1 MELHNTVQSKV
12 ISKVEEIFEA
22 LNKSENAGKFCT
34 CDQCKMDVICYVLNR
49 TPPRYIVSNRGASRS
64 LEEGIESQQQA
75 ADIAALIHDG
85 LKQVNHNLRPNFNH
99 SSEKS
104 AAANEAGASKFNVPT
119 INGEAAI
126 PKFNIPTIMGRIF
139 NGDNFAP
146 LSDAT
151 IELIWA
157 GELVAMRDGNWQN
170 PYHIVHHVEG
180 NYSFWPAPVPASREN
195 NHKIFEYIL
204 RVSAPEFET
213 LTHTFKIP
221 VASEILA
228 TMSFSPERTFKLP
241 DLYMFPPG
249 EAEKNGYLG

>member
-1 MELHNTVQSKV
+1 MELHNTVKGKI

-22 LNKSENAGKFCT
+22 LEKENPGKFCT
-34 CDQCKMDVICYVLNR
+34 CDQCRMDVICYVLNR

-64 LEEGIESQQQA
+64 LEEGIETQQQL

-99 SSEKS
+99 SNEKTAPS
-104 AAANEAGASKFNVPT
+104 D
-119 INGEAAI
+119 EAAI
-126 PKFNIPTIMGRIF
+126 PKFIIPTIMGRVF

-146 LSDAT
+146 ISDAT
-151 IELIWA
+151 VELLWA
-157 GELVAMRDGNWQN
+157 GELVAMRDANWQN
-170 PYHIVHHVEG
+170 PYHIIHQIEG
-180 NYSFWPAPVPASREN
+180 NYSFWPAPVPASKVN

-204 RVSAPEFET
+204 RVSAPELEV

-221 VASEILA
+221 VASEIQA
-228 TMSFSPERTFKLP
+228 TMSFSPDRTFKLP

>member
-1 MELHNTVQSKV
+1 MELHNTIKGKV

-22 LNKSENAGKFCT
+22 LDKENTGKFCT

-85 LKQVNHNLRPNFNH
+85 LKQVNHNLRPNFTH

-104 AAANEAGASKFNVPT
+104 AVPNEA
-119 INGEAAI
+119 EI
-126 PKFNIPTIMGRIF
+126 PKFIIPTIMGRIF

-151 IELIWA
+151 VELIWA

-170 PYHIVHHVEG
+170 PYHIVHNIEG
-180 NYSFWPAPVPASREN
+180 NYSFWPAPVPASRVN

-213 LTHTFKIP
+213 LTHIFKIP
-221 VASEILA
+221 VASEIQA
-228 TMSFSPERTFKLP
+228 TMSFSPDRTFKLP

-249 EAEKNGYLG
+249 EAEKNGYLGQ

>member
-1 MELHNTVQSKV
+1 MELHNTIKGKV

-22 LNKSENAGKFCT
+22 IKNSENGGKFCT
-34 CDQCKMDVICYVLNR
+34 CDHCKMDVICYVLNR

-64 LEEGIESQQQA
+64 LEEGIEWQQQI

-85 LKQVNHNLRPNFNH
+85 LKQVNHNLRPNFTH
-99 SSEKS
+99 SGEN
-104 AAANEAGASKFNVPT
+104 AVAPNEAGTSKSSVPT
-119 INGEAAI
+119 ITGEETM
-126 PKFNIPTIMGRIF
+126 PMFNIPTIMGRVF
-139 NGDNFAP
+139 NGNNFARI
-146 LSDAT
+146 SDAT
-151 IELIWA
+151 VELVWA

-170 PYHIVHHVEG
+170 PYHIVHNIEG

-204 RVSAPEFET
+204 RVSAPELET

-221 VASEILA
+221 VASEIQA
-228 TMSFSPERTFKLP
+228 DISFSPDRTFKLP

-249 EAEKNGYLG
+249 EAEKNGYL

>member
-1 MELHNTVQSKV
+1 MELHNTVKGKV
-12 ISKVEEIFEA
+12 ISKVDEIFEA
-22 LNKSENAGKFCT
+22 LDKTENAGKFCT

-64 LEEGIESQQQA
+64 LEEGIECQQQA

-85 LKQVNHNLRPNFNH
+85 LKQVNHNLRPNFTH

-104 AAANEAGASKFNVPT
+104 AASNET
-119 INGEAAI
+119 AI
-126 PKFNIPTIMGRIF
+126 PKFIIPTIMGRIF

-151 IELIWA
+151 VELIWA

-180 NYSFWPAPVPASREN
+180 NYSFWPTPVPASREN

-204 RVSAPEFET
+204 RVSAPEFEV

-221 VASEILA
+221 VASEIQA
-228 TMSFSPERTFKLP
+228 TMSFSPDRTFKLP

>member
-1 MELHNTVQSKV
+1 MELHNTIKGKV

-22 LNKSENAGKFCT
+22 LDKTENAGKFCT

-49 TPPRYIVSNRGASRS
+49 TPPRSIVSNRGASRS
-64 LEEGIESQQQA
+64 LEEGIECQQQA

-85 LKQVNHNLRPNFNH
+85 LKQVNHNLRPNFTH

-104 AAANEAGASKFNVPT
+104 AASNEAT
-119 INGEAAI
+119 I
-126 PKFNIPTIMGRIF
+126 PKFIIPTIMGRIF
-139 NGDNFAP
+139 NGENFAP

-151 IELIWA
+151 VELIWA
-157 GELVAMRDGNWQN
+157 GELVVMRDGNWQN
-170 PYHIVHHVEG
+170 PYHIVHNIEG
-180 NYSFWPAPVPASREN
+180 NYSFWPAPVPASRVN
-195 NHKIFEYIL
+195 NRKIFEYIL

-213 LTHTFKIP
+213 LTHIFKIP
-221 VASEILA
+221 VASEIQA
-228 TMSFSPERTFKLP
+228 TMSFSPDRTFKLP